1 MYMMGLREEEQK
13 SQAKRFLQLS
23 RWVPQVTWMQRW
35 GLEVGANLEVEPR
48 EFVDGLDMWTE
59 GEGKLRMSCPDLRL
73 KPLDRRWCQ

>member
-1 MYMMGLREEEQK
+1 
-13 SQAKRFLQLS
+13 
-23 RWVPQVTWMQRW
+23 MQRW

-73 KPLDRRWCQ
+73 KPLDRRGCQYLR